1 MKIHRNFPGF
11 GIVIL
16 FFVML
21 IFPKE
26 VFTGASEGLL
36 LWFQIIL
43 PTLFPFLLITNLLLS
58 TGSIHYISSAF
69 GAGISRIFRTSP
81 NGSFVI
87 LVGFLCGYPMGAKTA
102 ADLTVSGYISEK
114 EGQYLLSFCNN
125 TSPVFIL
132 NFIVWKTLKDERL
145 MLPTLC
151 ILLLSP
157 VIVSFFTRRR
167 YLSGKNKFC
176 NLSVPDNRSI
186 TVSKH
191 SQSFQ
196 KVDSSIMNSFET
208 LIKIGG
214 YMMLFSVILRLFQ
227 NLPFSIPGMLCLL
240 PFLEVTNGVVMIAES
255 ILPVSIQY
263 PAILGLTAFGGLC
276 SVAQTQC
283 MIQKAGFP
291 IFPYIIQ
298 KLAAALTASL
308 LGTLYLLFI

>member
-1 MKIHRNFPGF
+1 M
-11 GIVIL
+11 IL

-43 PTLFPFLLITNLLLS
+43 PTLFPFLLMTNLLLS

-69 GAGISRIFRTSP
+69 GKGISHVFRVSP
-81 NGSFVI
+81 NGSFAV

-102 ADLTVSGYISEK
+102 ADLTVSGYISQK

-132 NFIVWKTLKDERL
+132 NFIVWKTLKEERL

-151 ILLLSP
+151 ILMLSP
-157 VIVSFFTRRR
+157 IIVSFFTRKR
-167 YLSGKNKFC
+167 YLSAGNEFC
-176 NLSVPDNRSI
+176 DLSVSDNRSI
-186 TVSKH
+186 VVSEH
-191 SQSFQ
+191 SQSFRE
-196 KVDSSIMNSFET
+196 VDLSIMNSFET

-227 NLPFSIPGMLCLL
+227 NLPFSIPGMIYFL
-240 PFLEVTNGVVMIAES
+240 PFLEVTNGVVMISES
-255 ILPVSIQY
+255 VLPISIQY

-308 LGTLYLLFI
+308 LGMLYLLLF